1 MNTGGGKKK
10 DAGLEEDMIG
20 WCYICPWL
28 PSFCFYSNKWHS
40 LYSRG
45 QLDSLTHD
53 ENKYCMC
60 KTLSCH
66 PGREKNIKK
75 RWRNPCGVLPRYTL
89 PALVTIV
96 TFWWLPPLGTS
107 PLIFSRP
114 VSCCEWQL
122 WIPHIENYFRW
133 CRIYSFLGLLFEFEM
148 FCCFVSHKR
157 PFNKKKLGGD
167 FFLLFFSGFHPPCAN
182 I

>member
-1 MNTGGGKKK
+1 MRLLNAYYRGYCWTVMNTGEGKKK

-96 TFWWLPPLGTS
+96 TFWWLPPARHQPPYFLS
-107 PLIFSRP
+107 PS
-114 VSCCEWQL
+114 QL
-122 WIPHIENYFRW
+122 LWMTALDTTYRE
-133 CRIYSFLGLLFEFEM
+133 LF
-148 FCCFVSHKR
+148 
-157 PFNKKKLGGD
+157 
-167 FFLLFFSGFHPPCAN
+167 
-182 I
+182 